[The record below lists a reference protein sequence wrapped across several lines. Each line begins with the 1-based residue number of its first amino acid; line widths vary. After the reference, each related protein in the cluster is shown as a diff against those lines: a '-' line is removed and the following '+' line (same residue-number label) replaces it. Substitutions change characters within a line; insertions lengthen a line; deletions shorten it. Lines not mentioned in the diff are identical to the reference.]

1 MTTLEVIGGLIVI
14 AGIVL
19 AETSRMN
26 SIKV

>member
-1 MTTLEVIGGLIVI
+1 MTTLEVIGGLIVV

-19 AETSRMN
+19 AETSRMK